1 MRVLVAILGLGI
13 ALVGLALVVHQTALW
28 MHDGRW
34 TPIPFSDLW
43 FALGGSVPE
52 QYKPGRFQD
61 MLTLLLVQPLSLILF
76 LVGGVLAW
84 LGTAGK
90 TKYWT
95 RL

>member
-1 MRVLVAILGLGI
+1 MRILAAILGLGT
-13 ALVGLALVVHQTALW
+13 ALIGLALVVHQAALW
-28 MHDGRW
+28 MQSGRW

-61 MLTLLLVQPLSLILF
+61 ILTVLLVQPLSLILF
-76 LVGGVLAW
+76 LVGAVLAW
-84 LGTAGK
+84 VGTAGK
-90 TKYWT
+90 PRYWT

>member
-1 MRVLVAILGLGI
+1 MRVLVAVLGLGI
-13 ALVGLALVVHQTALW
+13 ALAGLALVVHQAALW
-28 MHDGRW
+28 MHNGTW

-52 QYKPGRFQD
+52 QYRPGHFQD
-61 MLTLLLVQPLSLILF
+61 ILTVLLVQPLSLILF
-76 LVGGVLAW
+76 LVGAVLAW

-95 RL
+95 KL